1 MNGIGATL
9 KPVIRKS
16 GRIAISARYS
26 APASVMRVRIVSMY
40 SAVRLPGR
48 MPGTNPPY
56 LRMFSATSSGLKM
69 IAV

>member
-9 KPVIRKS
+9 KPLIRNFGS
-16 GRIAISARYS
+16 SATSARYS
-26 APASVMRVRIVSMY
+26 APTSVMRARIVSMY

-48 MPGTNPPY
+48 MPGMKPPY
-56 LRMFSATSSGLKM
+56 FRMFSATSSGLKM